1 MNKIVALLIPLIS
14 IIFVFS
20 VIAQENQSAS
30 VPPDTGSGVSA
41 QHTKQKSDSSAQL
54 SLTLEEL
61 TQYNG
66 TNGKPAYVAVDG
78 IIYDVSP
85 IKAWKKGKHKGRH
98 KAGAELG
105 EEIKKQSPHG
115 LKVLK
120 RLKIVGK
127 VVPASD

>member
-1 MNKIVALLIPLIS
+1 MIKIVVFLTTIIS
-14 IIFVFS
+14 TIFVFS
-20 VIAQENQSAS
+20 VVAEEKKPASLQPDKIPGENVQE
-30 VPPDTGSGVSA
+30 
-41 QHTKQKSDSSAQL
+41 TKQKSDSAAQL

-61 TQYNG
+61 AKYNG
-66 TNGKPAYVAVDG
+66 TNGKPAYIAVDG

-105 EEIKKQSPHG
+105 YDIKKKSPHG
-115 LKVLK
+115 IKVLK
-120 RLKIVGK
+120 KLKVVGK